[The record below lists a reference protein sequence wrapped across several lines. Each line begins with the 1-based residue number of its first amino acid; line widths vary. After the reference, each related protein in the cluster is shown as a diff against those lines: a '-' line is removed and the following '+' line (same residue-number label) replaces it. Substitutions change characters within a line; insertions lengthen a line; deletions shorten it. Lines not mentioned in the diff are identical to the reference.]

1 MGGRHWQSLA
11 PPPCDATEAR
21 DDRRDIERD
30 NDEGGRATMVRGS
43 RATTM
48 ISDGNNGDDGGNG
61 YDGNGDQ
68 VDC

>member
-1 MGGRHWQSLA
+1 MREAGGGREALA
-11 PPPCDATEAR
+11 EPGATEAR
-21 DDRRDIERD
+21 EDRRDIERD

-48 ISDGNNGDDGGNG
+48 ITDGNSGDDGGNG